1 MLPGVRSCL
10 DWLTTTETLLN
21 DVCILDALAVWIST
35 SFLSIFLFYSSIC
48 YCLTAA
54 SIACICFLLFEYL
67 SYPSVTTDFFLR
79 CEISSSLFLWIRIF
93 LNQTSINK
101 NLPLFISYYNY
112 CFSCINVLL
121 FYCPLNL
128 ATLNWLIPIWW
139 RFLTLL
145 STY

>member
-1 MLPGVRSCL
+1 
-10 DWLTTTETLLN
+10 
-21 DVCILDALAVWIST
+21 
-35 SFLSIFLFYSSIC
+35 
-48 YCLTAA
+48 
-54 SIACICFLLFEYL
+54 
-67 SYPSVTTDFFLR
+67 LR

-93 LNQTSINK
+93 LNQTWINR
-101 NLPLFISYYNY
+101 NLPLFISYNNY